1 MKLELELE
9 DNYNTQ
15 KLKYL
20 IGVQKQ
26 YRTFAQDYMYF
37 THFIRIG
44 CLKYQKS
51 YLLASGSTLF
61 FGLAATGH
69 H

>member
-1 MKLELELE
+1 MAFFCLVTFAVVKLELELE

-26 YRTFAQDYMYF
+26 YRTFAQDYMYAEVVTF
-37 THFIRIG
+37 E
-44 CLKYQKS
+44 
-51 YLLASGSTLF
+51 AV
-61 FGLAATGH
+61 
-69 H
+69 